1 MLVAVLDADVL
12 FPMVLRDTLLRA
24 AASGCFRLHWTAR
37 ILDEVARN
45 LVGHHG
51 MDQAQVTTLRTLMEE
66 AFPDAAVEGWEAL
79 EGQMKNHPKD
89 RHVAAAAAVI
99 GAGIIVTSNVRDF
112 VELPDG
118 VVAMTPDQFLAEL
131 LTANPGGLAA
141 ALTSQAA
148 GYRRPA
154 TTVAE
159 LIGQL
164 GKTAPTFASKA
175 LDGLPQGRPKPA

>member
-12 FPMVLRDTLLRA
+12 YPMVLRDTLLRVA
-24 AASGCFRLHWTAR
+24 AAGCFRPHWTAR
-37 ILDEVARN
+37 ILDEVVRN

-51 MDQAQVTTLRTLMEE
+51 MDQTKVAALRALLEE

-79 EGQMKNHPKD
+79 EGQMRNHPKD
-89 RHVAAAAAVI
+89 RHVAAAAAAI

-112 VELPDG
+112 AVLPDG
-118 VVAMTPDQFLAEL
+118 VVAMTPDQFLSEL
-131 LTANPGGLAA
+131 LIADPKGLAM

-148 GYRRPA
+148 GYRRPP

-164 GKTAPTFASKA
+164 GKTAPNFASKA
-175 LDGLPQGRPKPA
+175 LGVVPKGRTKP